1 MKNLQRLLFLVLS
14 IFIIITAMTKVSTK
28 KAEVKLEKTK
38 GTVPTTEFV
47 TEELKEPT
55 TVPKKVEKVEVETK
69 TPTTSYERVT
79 ETEERCVESVSE
91 TKQEIVTEVKSEYG
105 LASEKEII
113 MLAKVIQAEA
123 GGIPSDTERSC
134 VAWTV
139 LNHVDSPSYPNT
151 IASCITRPGAFAYRS
166 GIQVSDHNLWLARDV
181 VDRWEREHAGE
192 TDVGR
197 TLPQGYFSFW
207 GDGSHNYFRPNC
219 NSSERWN
226 YSLGSPYNS

>member
-1 MKNLQRLLFLVLS
+1 MKNYQRVLFVVLS
-14 IFIIITAMTKVSTK
+14 TIIVVTVFITFKTTDVDIK
-28 KAEVKLEKTK
+28 KEN
-38 GTVPTTEFV
+38 GTTNSVTEFV
-47 TEELKEPT
+47 MTRDYTPLNPALVEEED
-55 TVPKKVEKVEVETK
+55 TVI
-69 TPTTSYERVT
+69 
-79 ETEERCVESVSE
+79 EERYVEDVSE

-105 LASEKEII
+105 LASEEEII

-139 LNHVDSPSYPNT
+139 LNHVDSSSYPNT
-151 IASCITRPGAFAYRS
+151 IASCITRPGAFAYYS

-181 VDRWEREHAGE
+181 VNRWERERAGE

-207 GDGSHNYFRPNC
+207 GDGSHNYFRQNC
-219 NSSERWN
+219 SDWVYWD
-226 YSLGSPYNS
+226 YSFGTPYDS